1 MKTDTLKKSIFLTT
15 ILCLIASFAEAKGL
29 VGLKGVE
36 NLITSDY
43 IFALIFM
50 GGAIL
55 LAAVISNLIKFEAGA
70 NPKDPQKRRMWF
82 WILAILGPVAFFLY
96 NILSVIPTIKK
107 GPALDKFGIT
117 HIIGTAIILVGYIV
131 IGFVLSK
138 MMKRGKLG
146 NWFPSKDK

>member
-1 MKTDTLKKSIFLTT
+1 MKTYTLKKSILLTT
-15 ILCLIASFAEAKGL
+15 ILCLTASIAEAKGTIGIKEVKL
-29 VGLKGVE
+29 
-36 NLITSDY
+36 LITSTY

-50 GGAIL
+50 GVAIL
-55 LAAVISNLIKFEAGA
+55 LAAVISNLVKYEGGS
-70 NPKDPQKRRMWF
+70 NPKDPGKRRMWF
-82 WILAILGPVAFFLY
+82 WIFAVLGPVAFFLY

-107 GPALDKFGIT
+107 GPAIDLFGVT

>member
-1 MKTDTLKKSIFLTT
+1 MKTYTLKKSILLTT
-15 ILCLIASFAEAKGL
+15 ILCLTASIAEAKGI
-29 VGLKGVE
+29 GLKQVDS
-36 NLITSDY
+36 LITSTY

-55 LAAVISNLIKFEAGA
+55 LAAVISNLVKYEGGS
-70 NPKDPQKRRMWF
+70 NPKDPGKRRMWF
-82 WILAILGPVAFFLY
+82 WIFAILGPVAFFLY

>member
-1 MKTDTLKKSIFLTT
+1 MKINTLKKSIFLTT
-15 ILCLIASFAEAKGL
+15 ILCLTASVAEAKG
-29 VGLKGVE
+29 VGLKQVPA
-36 NLITSDY
+36 LVTSTY

-50 GGAIL
+50 GVSIL

-70 NPKDPQKRRMWF
+70 NPKDPGKRRMWF
-82 WILAILGPVAFFLY
+82 WIFAILGPVSFFLY
-96 NILSVIPTIKK
+96 NLLSVIPTIKK
-107 GPALDKFGIT
+107 GPALDKFGVT

-146 NWFPSKDK
+146 NWFPSKEK

>member
-1 MKTDTLKKSIFLTT
+1 MKKTISISI
-15 ILCLIASFAEAKGL
+15 ILLSIANVASARS
-29 VGLKGVE
+29 VGLKEVSA
-36 NLITSDY
+36 LVTSTY

-50 GGAIL
+50 GVAIL

-70 NPKDPQKRRMWF
+70 NPKDPGKRRMWF
-82 WILAILGPVAFFLY
+82 WIFAILGPVAFFLY
-96 NILSVIPTIKK
+96 YLLSVIPTIKK
-107 GPALDKFGIT
+107 GPALEKFGVT

-146 NWFPSKDK
+146 NWFPSKEK

>member
-1 MKTDTLKKSIFLTT
+1 MKKTISLSLIFL
-15 ILCLIASFAEAKGL
+15 LIANIASAKG
-29 VGLKGVE
+29 VGLKQVTA
-36 NLITSDY
+36 LVTSTY

-50 GGAIL
+50 GVAIL

-70 NPKDPQKRRMWF
+70 NPKDPGKRRMWF
-82 WILAILGPVAFFLY
+82 WIFAVLGPVAFFLY
-96 NILSVIPTIKK
+96 NLFSVIPTIKK
-107 GPALDKFGIT
+107 GPALDKFGVT
-117 HIIGTAIILVGYIV
+117 HIIGTAIILVGYVV